1 MKMQGVLASNCKINV
16 QKHFAKPD
24 LRAEERER
32 EYEEHRKMLEKES
45 KTQTGA
51 VKRLIQ
57 KISSMAVG
65 ENAIDGGLT
74 PNKFGSS

>member
-32 EYEEHRKMLEKES
+32 EYEEHMKMLQKEA
-45 KTQTGA
+45 KT
-51 VKRLIQ
+51 
-57 KISSMAVG
+57 
-65 ENAIDGGLT
+65 
-74 PNKFGSS
+74 